1 MSTEPLDEAQRSL
14 YAAVVAGARSVDER
28 LLLLAQEADRRG
40 LAELEVRPVRVVMLG
55 GVLKECRG

>member
-1 MSTEPLDEAQRSL
+1 MSTEPLDESQRSL
-14 YAAVVAGARSVDER
+14 YAAVVAGARSDDER

-40 LAELEVRPVRVVMLG
+40 LAEPDVRAVRVVMLG